1 MYYFG
6 SEFTHGK
13 RTTLEIRYVRVL
25 LDWENFSLKNL
36 RIGSSEF
43 KFMLYFFQAGKYF
56 QSLKMTFK
64 LYATSTGMLLC
75 MRSIRLPISVLE

>member
-13 RTTLEIRYVRVL
+13 RTTPEIRYVRVL

-43 KFMLYFFQAGKYF
+43 KFTLYFF
-56 QSLKMTFK
+56 K
-64 LYATSTGMLLC
+64 LG
-75 MRSIRLPISVLE
+75 SIFNR

>member
-1 MYYFG
+1 VYYFG

-13 RTTLEIRYVRVL
+13 RTTPEIRYVRVL

-43 KFMLYFFQAGKYF
+43 KFTLYFFQAGKYF